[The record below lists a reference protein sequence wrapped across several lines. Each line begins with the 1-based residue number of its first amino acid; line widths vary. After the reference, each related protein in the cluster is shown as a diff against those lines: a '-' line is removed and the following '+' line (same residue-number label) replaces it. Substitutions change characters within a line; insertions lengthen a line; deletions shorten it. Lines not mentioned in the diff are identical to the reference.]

1 MGSPAYPTNLQA
13 RARVDEA
20 LDRFSTNFHEYF
32 CLFTIYPSFG
42 IPHGVGPELAA
53 AMTAFGNEHAPRW
66 LTVLDRH
73 MLGDR
78 PFVCGPE
85 ISPADYLGAAFVTLG
100 EAADFD
106 FGPYPNVRRWIAR
119 MKTLTSWDATYA
131 GFNAFVCALQ
141 AGQSQAAQ

>member
-119 MKTLTSWDATYA
+119 MKKLPSWDATYA
-131 GFNAFVCALQ
+131 GFQGFVRALQ
-141 AGQSQAAQ
+141 AGQSQAAE